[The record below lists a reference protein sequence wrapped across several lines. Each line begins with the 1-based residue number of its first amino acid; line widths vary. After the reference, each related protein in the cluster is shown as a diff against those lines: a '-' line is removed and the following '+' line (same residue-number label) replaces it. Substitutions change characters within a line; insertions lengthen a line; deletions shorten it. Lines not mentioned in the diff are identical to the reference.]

1 MTRSQW
7 PNPLTSPSLGLR
19 CWPQW
24 RGWRHC
30 PQTGDLIDPNGQA
43 YGPQMIQAAH
53 LMLQLHE
60 YRDRLIFADSGSQ
73 RPLITSHD
81 MADSDGSLRSA
92 KQRFRA
98 AMRAAY
104 QLAAS

>member
-7 PNPLTSPSLGLR
+7 PDPLTSPSLGLR

-43 YGPQMIQAAH
+43 YSPRTIQAAH

-60 YRDRLIFADSGSQ
+60 HRNRAVFADSGPP
-73 RPLITSHD
+73 RPLLASHD

-92 KQRFRA
+92 KKRFRA
-98 AMRAAY
+98 AMRAA
-104 QLAAS
+104 LRLVAS